1 MPLPAESA
9 PAILPLASGFTELAL
24 PIRDWAFEG
33 VGCRANSAAT
43 ANTAVHLWLY
53 IIVAPLC
60 SCNNV
65 TLLRGYIQPCHHFQ
79 HKIARA
85 LPWRC
90 DHHHKKALLPP
101 KALISRKS
109 LSACSNSFQVAP
121 SSYGDGIRGR
131 KK

>member
-1 MPLPAESA
+1 MPLPAESV
-9 PAILPLASGFTELAL
+9 PAILPLASGFTELAF
-24 PIRDWAFEG
+24 PIRDWAFEA

-65 TLLRGYIQPCHHFQ
+65 TLSSRIHSAVPPFPIQ
-79 HKIARA
+79 IVRA

-101 KALISRKS
+101 KAVI
-109 LSACSNSFQVAP
+109 CSGKLALFHTSDFP
-121 SSYGDGIRGR
+121 ERSE
-131 KK
+131 